1 MSWWNNYKEDF
12 FEAYAYYLALLEKKD
27 DLEEFFREYKKETLY
42 RLVFESN
49 TIENEGLKANETRKL
64 SLGIDNELNS
74 KLREAFEKLGDGE
87 AIKLNELDSST
98 SLISL
103 FNIGTENL
111 HKISSDEKKEEF
123 VNVIFGEIQKYLFKE
138 MHKLFKHEELKF
150 IEDSI
155 SGKAIINYK
164 ESIKEFQITFNQIF
178 ALTVNNTFTELIEY
192 IIKSIKPIIKNL
204 DTSLIS
210 NIIKNQ
216 FEEDFLNF
224 DFSQI
229 ESFINLLKSLSG
241 KNIRGVAGSFLSS
254 GDYLKTL
261 HEIVG
266 NKLDNNDNGKP
277 GEYRVEAAFVDLD
290 TTFLQASL
298 IEQAMNNLAQKS
310 FERSIDKRY
319 NFFLEAC
326 QNSALFIKIHPFGD
340 FNGRISRIMLNNFFI
355 INKLPFYIVLRSGSK
370 DKKKYIES
378 MKRYYE
384 SRKID
389 KYLSL
394 ISKTFIKQINEI
406 NESLD
411 IAGLDIIKPKELGEE
426 DIKKLE
432 ESLKFYNI

>member
-1 MSWWNNYKEDF
+1 MSWWKEYRKDF
-12 FEAYAYYLALLEKKD
+12 FVAHAYYLALLKRKD
-27 DLEEFFREYKKETLY
+27 ELAEFFREYKKETLY

-49 TIENEGLKANETRKL
+49 TIENEGLKASETRKL
-64 SLGIDNELNS
+64 SLGIDRELNK
-74 KLREAFEKLGDGE
+74 KLNEAFEKLSDGE
-87 AIKLNELDSST
+87 AMEIKEIDSST

-111 HKISSDEKKEEF
+111 HNISSDEKKEEF
-123 VNVIFGEIQKYLFKE
+123 INAIFGEIQKYLFKE

-155 SGKAIINYK
+155 SGKALVNYK
-164 ESIKEFQITFNQIF
+164 ESAKDFQITFNQIF

-204 DTSLIS
+204 DNKVIEELL
-210 NIIKNQ
+210 KNQ
-216 FEEDFLNF
+216 FQGEFLDF
-224 DFSQI
+224 DFEQLD
-229 ESFINLLKSLSG
+229 SFINLLKSLSER
-241 KNIRGVAGSFLSS
+241 NMRGVAGSFLSS

-298 IEQAMNNLAQKS
+298 IDQAMNNLANKS

-394 ISKTFIKQINEI
+394 ISKTFVKQIDEI
-406 NESLD
+406 NESLK
-411 IAGLDIIKPKELGEE
+411 IAGIDLIKPLELKEEE
-426 DIKKLE
+426 IIKLE